1 LEKQKYYVSVHEK
14 SVLRD
19 QGAAPYEWEI
29 EATEEEAE
37 RLQFYLDALEDADRL
52 TFFRG
57 ITPGIPY
64 HMDAENDVYDEN
76 LKQVYELI
84 RDLGTAETRSGA
96 SAVLERLTGIGH
108 SQG

>member
-1 LEKQKYYVSVHEK
+1 
-14 SVLRD
+14 
-19 QGAAPYEWEI
+19 
-29 EATEEEAE
+29 
-37 RLQFYLDALEDADRL
+37 
-52 TFFRG
+52 
-57 ITPGIPY
+57 
-64 HMDAENDVYDEN
+64 MDAENDVYDEN